1 MLLNFFLYLILVSNL
16 LYAIQSNDVQRDNK
30 KPTIFTKKIS
40 KDIIK
45 LDGYLDEN
53 EWNLVSPANNFT
65 QRDPLEGAPSTEET
79 EVYILYDEE
88 NLYIGAMLYDSDP
101 KGILAYQ
108 KRRDQSLRTDDRFM
122 WILDTFSDGRT
133 GYFFEVNPAG
143 LMGDGLIIQKEFMG
157 RPNVHMLNL

>member
-1 MLLNFFLYLILVSNL
+1 MLLNFFLSLLLVSNL
-16 LYAIQSNDVQRDNK
+16 LHAIQSKDEQGYNK

-53 EWNLVSPANNFT
+53 EWNTVLPASNFI
-65 QRDPLEGAPSTEET
+65 QRDPMEGAPSTEKT

-101 KGILAYQ
+101 EGILAYQ
-108 KRRDQSLRTDDRFM
+108 
-122 WILDTFSDGRT
+122 
-133 GYFFEVNPAG
+133 
-143 LMGDGLIIQKEFMG
+143 
-157 RPNVHMLNL
+157 